1 MLNDVALFDRIY
13 IRALIF
19 LQLQLLRE
27 SFQTIIEAGVW
38 RILSNKN
45 RVDEEEKF
53 NTKKNPNTVFSSLL
67 FLSVSSAI
75 VFFGGC

>member
-27 SFQTIIEAGVW
+27 SFFQTIMEAGV
-38 RILSNKN
+38 
-45 RVDEEEKF
+45 
-53 NTKKNPNTVFSSLL
+53 
-67 FLSVSSAI
+67 
-75 VFFGGC
+75 